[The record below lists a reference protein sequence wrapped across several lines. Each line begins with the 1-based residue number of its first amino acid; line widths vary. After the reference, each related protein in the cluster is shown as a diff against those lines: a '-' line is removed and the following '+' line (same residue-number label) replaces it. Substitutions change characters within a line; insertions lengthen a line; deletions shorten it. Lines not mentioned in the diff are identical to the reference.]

1 MSVFKIIKQ
10 TQCQIE
16 TKAQVLS
23 ICSDLLI
30 QPNFYCLEALGE
42 RSALT
47 GEKLSSKK
55 WISSEVKELIPIVE
69 SLVPTSIRGVHMFL
83 IEKAP
88 AEVFLEDR
96 TTYPFEN
103 MDVGDSFLITDFR
116 KAESARVSAIQ
127 FCKRK
132 CKDWKFTQRKM
143 DGGWRIIR
151 IGWRAQK
158 WVLQGPF
165 LGSMIKTLFGQYPW
179 VKTKTPS
186 K

>member
-1 MSVFKIIKQ
+1 MPKTAPCSSFMHWWRFKRFKWIFCRLK
-10 TQCQIE
+10 
-16 TKAQVLS
+16 
-23 ICSDLLI
+23 D
-30 QPNFYCLEALGE
+30 LGE
-42 RSALT
+42 SSDLT
-47 GEKLSSKK
+47 GERLSSKEFK
-55 WISSEVKELIPIVE
+55 SSAIKELIPIVE
-69 SLVPTSIRGVHMFL
+69 SWVPTSIRGVHMFL

-151 IGWRAQK
+151 IGWRAQQ
-158 WVLQGPF
+158 WVFQGPF
-165 LGSMIKTLFGQYPW
+165 LWSMIKRPF
-179 VKTKTPS
+179 
-186 K
+186 

>member
-1 MSVFKIIKQ
+1 M
-10 TQCQIE
+10 
-16 TKAQVLS
+16 
-23 ICSDLLI
+23 
-30 QPNFYCLEALGE
+30 
-42 RSALT
+42 
-47 GEKLSSKK
+47 LSSKN
-55 WISSEVKELIPIVE
+55 WISSKVKELIPIVE

-151 IGWRAQK
+151 IGWSDQK

-165 LGSMIKTLFGQYPW
+165 LRSMIKNLSIANIQGSKRKTLQYWLQSIVDLICKLGSRAQIHNP
-179 VKTKTPS
+179 
-186 K
+186 